1 METQTHFTRPSP
13 PRTAPATAHSGI
25 KGLLRLE
32 FLLNQKSDFL
42 TFETL
47 PKKADIMNTSKTQ
60 VTALTFSDYLAHKD
74 DGTKCLASITS
85 GFKKAGKAVTDLL
98 AKHHSPCAK
107 TRANNVATI
116 IAAALAKA
124 KLNALEKNGALKNF
138 YQSEEA
144 SMALGSAEYARGL
157 VEKNT
162 GYEISFSGKGM
173 SLTVVQCKRW
183 MLDKDMTD
191 LPVQKFTLTAK
202 AAKAA
207 KPEPINAKN
216 DAPNPPNDLLPE
228 TATTEQL
235 AAARIEGEADAIKG
249 TNLLT
254 LVKRAGLSRIVGALV
269 AAFGKDAI
277 IVAVDNHTAKKPA
290 LAAAN
295 IASK

>member
-1 METQTHFTRPSP
+1 
-13 PRTAPATAHSGI
+13 
-25 KGLLRLE
+25 
-32 FLLNQKSDFL
+32 
-42 TFETL
+42 
-47 PKKADIMNTSKTQ
+47 
-60 VTALTFSDYLAHKD
+60 
-74 DGTKCLASITS
+74 
-85 GFKKAGKAVTDLL
+85 
-98 AKHHSPCAK
+98 
-107 TRANNVATI
+107 
-116 IAAALAKA
+116 
-124 KLNALEKNGALKNF
+124 
-138 YQSEEA
+138 
-144 SMALGSAEYARGL
+144 
-157 VEKNT
+157 
-162 GYEISFSGKGM
+162 M
-173 SLTVVQCKRW
+173 SLTIAQCKRW
-183 MLDKDMTD
+183 MLDKDMAD